1 MSGLP
6 SGAVTFLF
14 SDIEGSTRL
23 LKALRERYPQVL
35 AEHRRLIRA
44 AVVGQAGYE
53 VDTQGDAFFV
63 AFAGAKQAVL
73 CALEVQQAL
82 AGHQWPA
89 GALVRV
95 RIGIHTGHAV
105 QAEGAYA
112 GLAVHRAARI
122 CAAAV
127 GGQVLVSQATQT
139 IIEDEEEQP
148 GFTLVDL
155 GERTLKDLDRP
166 VRLFQLAAPGLDT
179 GTPPAGGQPGSG
191 AAPGASAAAT
201 RILPPDAGSAGGQ
214 AGLAQPAGALAVGL
228 LGPVQVVRA
237 GREIRLGGPRPR
249 AVLAVLV
256 LEAGRVVPADR
267 LVEEVWRGSP
277 PPGAAKTLRSY
288 VSRLRA
294 ALDPDA
300 ALVARGGGYVLGL
313 DPDLVDAVR
322 FEQLVGAGQAVL
334 SGGEAAAAAGRFR
347 QALGLWRGRA
357 LADVCEV
364 ELLAREA
371 ARLEEL
377 RLVAVEGRIE
387 ADIAVGL
394 HAEVTGE
401 LEGLVAEYPL
411 RERLWRLLV
420 LALYRAER
428 QADAL
433 AAYRRAR
440 DMLAA
445 ELGLEP
451 GEDLR
456 RLEQAVLRQEV
467 PAAALPARHNLP
479 APLTSFL
486 GREQDLARLE
496 RLLGEARLATLTG
509 TGGTGKT
516 RLALETGTRVVGRFP
531 DGVWLAELAGIA
543 DPGLV
548 AAQVMLALGVRQAG
562 DVPMLEA
569 LIYRLRSA
577 ELLLILDNCEHL
589 LDACAELVG
598 ALLRAAPGL
607 RVLATS
613 REPLGV
619 PGEVTCPVR
628 PLDLPPQTAQA
639 QEAGQAAAVRLFLD
653 RGSAARGG
661 TAGGVAPVAV
671 AERICRKL
679 DGLPLAIELAA
690 ARLGTLS
697 AAEIEAHLAD
707 RFRFLAYRRPA
718 ADPRHQALR
727 AAMDWSYDLLSA
739 EERRVLGELSVFA
752 GTFGVAQVAEVCGG
766 GDQLTAWEAIDRLV
780 GKSLVAAEPA
790 EDGTR
795 YRLLDTVRHYAADRL
810 AEAGGTEAAR
820 RRHAVAF
827 AGLAERERTLV
838 VLAREQDNFRA
849 ALEWS
854 LERGSQAGPRL
865 ARALGDF
872 WLGRGLLQEGRD
884 WLDRALARRPAD
896 LRLRADLARLLG
908 AVLLEGGDLDRA
920 ETVLSEGAEVAAAA
934 GAPAVQAR
942 IAVLRAD
949 IRNLQGLGNA
959 EALAE
964 CEAAAAVLESEGDL
978 GGLAEALTAAGRL
991 RFWLGDIPASHVI
1004 LERAIACARQ
1014 SGNRRTQMRA
1024 SHWLAV
1030 TFSLLAIP
1038 ADTGVA
1044 RAEQL
1049 LQDASGDLWAE
1060 ADLLKPLCV
1069 LYAHVGRIADARA
1082 AIDRS
1087 QSIFTGFG
1095 AKLALAESAIPAAIT
1110 GLIIADPA
1118 DAERHAREGYQAF
1131 RALGER
1137 GGYVADLAVLLADA
1151 LYEQGRFDEA
1161 RQLIHQANA
1170 EPSPATVSSTRL
1182 TEAKLLARRSQFGA
1196 ARQLVGQAAALL
1208 SPTSTPMQQAEILL
1222 ARAEVERLAGAPGQ
1236 AAASLRAALQ
1246 MYEDL
1251 RAATLARRVRAAL
1264 ASLAD
1269 QPGREPA

>member
-1 MSGLP
+1 VSGLP

-14 SDIEGSTRL
+14 TDIEGSTRL
-23 LKALRERYPQVL
+23 VKALRERYPQVL
-35 AEHRRLIRA
+35 AEHRRLLRA
-44 AVVGQAGYE
+44 AIAGQAGHE

-63 AFAGAKQAVL
+63 AFASAKQAVL
-73 CALEVQQAL
+73 CALEMQRAL
-82 AGHQWPA
+82 AAHDWPA
-89 GALVRV
+89 GAPVRV

-105 QAEGAYA
+105 PAGGDYT
-112 GLAVHRAARI
+112 GLAVHRTARI
-122 CAAAV
+122 CAAAR

-139 IIEDEEEQP
+139 IIEDEEEEP

-166 VRLFQLAAPGLDT
+166 VRLFELTAPGLGARDSPT
-179 GTPPAGGQPGSG
+179 MARPGGGT
-191 AAPGASAAAT
+191 AAAT
-201 RILPPDAGSAGGQ
+201 RT
-214 AGLAQPAGALAVGL
+214 LARDLDGRLANGMPACEVRL
-228 LGPVQVVRA
+228 LGPVQVLRA
-237 GREIRLGGPRPR
+237 GREVGLGGPRPR
-249 AVLAVLV
+249 AVLALLV
-256 LEAGRVVPADR
+256 LEAGRVVPAGR
-267 LVEEVWRGSP
+267 LVEEVWGGSP

-294 ALDPDA
+294 LLSPDA
-300 ALVARGGGYVLGL
+300 TLAARGGGYVLGL

-322 FEQLVGAGQAVL
+322 FERLAGAGQAAL

-364 ELLAREA
+364 EPLAREA

-377 RLVAVEGRIE
+377 RLAAVEGRIE
-387 ADIAVGL
+387 ADIALGL

-401 LEGLVAEYPL
+401 LQGLVAEYPV

-440 DMLAA
+440 DLLAD

-451 GEDLR
+451 GEELR

-467 PAAALPARHNLP
+467 PAPPPPARHNLP
-479 APLTSFL
+479 APLTSFV
-486 GREQDLARLE
+486 GREQDLARLDG
-496 RLLGEARLATLTG
+496 LLGEARLVTLCG

-516 RLALETGTRVVGRFP
+516 RLAVEAGVRVVGRFP

-548 AAQVMLALGVRQAG
+548 AAQVMGALRVRQQG
-562 DVPMLEA
+562 DVPVLDA
-569 LIYRLRSA
+569 LIWRLRSA
-577 ELLLILDNCEHL
+577 ELLLVLDNCEHL
-589 LDACAELVG
+589 LDACARLAG

-613 REPLGV
+613 REPLGL
-619 PGEVTCPVR
+619 PGEVAFPVR
-628 PLDLPPQTAQA
+628 PLDLPPQTAGA
-639 QEAGQAAAVRLFLD
+639 REAGQAAAVRLFLD

-661 TAGGVAPVAV
+661 SAGGVAPVPV
-671 AERICRKL
+671 AERICRTL

-707 RFRFLAYRRPA
+707 RFRFLAYRRPV

-727 AAMDWSYDLLSA
+727 AAMDWSYDLLSE

-752 GTFGVAQVAEVCGG
+752 GTFGLAQAAQVCGG
-766 GDQLTAWEAIDRLV
+766 GDELAVLEVVDRLA
-780 GKSLVAAEPA
+780 GKSLVAADPA
-790 EDGTR
+790 GDGTR
-795 YRLLDTVRHYAADRL
+795 YRLLDTVRHYAAGRL

-820 RRHAVAF
+820 DRHAAAF
-827 AGLAERERTLV
+827 AGLAGRERGLA

-849 ALEWS
+849 ALDWS
-854 LERGSQAGPRL
+854 LVRGDPAGPRL

-872 WLGRGLLQEGRD
+872 WLGRGLLAEGRD
-884 WLDRALARRPAD
+884 WLDRALAQHPAD
-896 LRLRADLARLLG
+896 LRLRADLLRLLG
-908 AVLLEGGDLDRA
+908 AVLFEGGDLDGA
-920 ETVLSEGAEVAAAA
+920 DTVLAEGSEVAAAA
-934 GAPAVQAR
+934 GALAVAAR
-942 IAVLRAD
+942 IRVLRAD
-949 IRNLQGLGNA
+949 IANLQGLGNA

-964 CEAAAAVLESEGDL
+964 CEAAAAVLEAEGDL
-978 GGLAEALTAAGRL
+978 SGLAEALTAAGRL
-991 RFWLGDIPASHVI
+991 RFWLGDIPASHVA
-1004 LERAIACARQ
+1004 LERAITCARHN
-1014 SGNRRTQMRA
+1014 GNRRTQMRA

-1038 ADTGVA
+1038 ADAGVA
-1044 RAEQL
+1044 RGEQL
-1049 LQDASGDLWAE
+1049 LQDAEDDLWAE

-1069 LYAHVGRIADARA
+1069 LYAHVGRSADARA

-1087 QSIFTGFG
+1087 QSIFAGFG
-1095 AKLALAESAIPAAIT
+1095 AKVALAESAVPAAIM
-1110 GLIIADPA
+1110 GLIIGDPA
-1118 DAERHAREGYQAF
+1118 AAERYARAGYEAW
-1131 RALGER
+1131 RAMGER
-1137 GGYVADLAVLLADA
+1137 GEYVGDMAMLLTDA

-1161 RQLIHQANA
+1161 QQLIDQVNA
-1170 EPSPATVSSTRL
+1170 ESSSSTVSSTQL
-1182 TEAKLLARRSQFGA
+1182 TEAKLLARRGQFAA
-1196 ARQLVGQAAALL
+1196 ARQLLGRAEALL
-1208 SPTSTPMQQAEILL
+1208 PPTSLPYLQTEMLL
-1222 ARAEVERLAGAPGQ
+1222 ARSEVERLAGAPGQ
-1236 AAASLRAALQ
+1236 AAASLRAALRI
-1246 MYEDL
+1246 YEDL
-1251 RAATLARRVRAAL
+1251 RATTPAGRARAAL
-1264 ASLAD
+1264 VSLAA
-1269 QPGREPA
+1269 QPDPGPA